1 MFDNVDIV
9 DIFDLDSDVFFEIL
23 DPLELSYTYR
33 IRPAKNFGIPLND
46 SIETFKSKLVLTYP
60 PDCCAR
66 PKNEYDLIGNIALVE
81 RGHCTFKQK
90 AIVAEEA
97 GCKGIIIFDYN
108 QKSEIYIGMVDDDS
122 VKQSNIAA
130 AFLLG
135 QNGFIIKSTLNKLNR
150 NYAEIR
156 IPLNLTKIGIY
167 NKRQPPWLIW

>member
-33 IRPAKNFGIPLND
+33 IRPAKNFGIPLVSSTDYTGEHQITVLVNELHYLHCLQND

-81 RGHCTFKQK
+81 RG
-90 AIVAEEA
+90 
-97 GCKGIIIFDYN
+97 
-108 QKSEIYIGMVDDDS
+108 
-122 VKQSNIAA
+122 
-130 AFLLG
+130 
-135 QNGFIIKSTLNKLNR
+135 
-150 NYAEIR
+150 
-156 IPLNLTKIGIY
+156 
-167 NKRQPPWLIW
+167 